1 MNTDTNANSNADDPT
16 KALCSLSQ
24 NWWLFVLRGV
34 LALIFAALA
43 FWMPQSALLAMTIMF
58 GAFSLV
64 NGAFNLFAAVRHI
77 QKKERWGWLLFSG
90 IVGILTGVVVLVAP
104 WVATIVL
111 ASFLWASVGFWAIF
125 TGVLEIS
132 AAVRLRREI
141 KGEIWLALSGLLS
154 IILGAIVLWIFFTG
168 RVIRGR
174 RLAVGF
180 PCGSLWRHA
189 FVLELASSQ
198 NAPGVRACQ
207 TKIYGYEHPRFMPP

>member
-1 MNTDTNANSNADDPT
+1 
-16 KALCSLSQ
+16 
-24 NWWLFVLRGV
+24 
-34 LALIFAALA
+34 
-43 FWMPQSALLAMTIMF
+43 MPQSALLAMTIMF

-154 IILGAIVLWIFFTG
+154 IILGAIVLWIFFTRPVESFVAAG
-168 RVIRGR
+168 W
-174 RLAVGF
+174 LF

>member
-1 MNTDTNANSNADDPT
+1 MKTDTIANSNADDPT

-111 ASFLWASVGFWAIF
+111 ASFYGLAWASGRFSPVCWRYPPPFGCVGKSR
-125 TGVLEIS
+125 V
-132 AAVRLRREI
+132 
-141 KGEIWLALSGLLS
+141 KSGLPSVDCSRLS
-154 IILGAIVLWIFFTG
+154 LVLSSCGYFYPSG

-189 FVLELASSQ
+189 FVLELESSQ
-198 NAPGVRACQ
+198 TRLG
-207 TKIYGYEHPRFMPP
+207 